1 MSDINFSIILPSINN
16 YLPPWGGIRLEKLT
30 VFRLVKKPQAINGT
44 QKVPYRV
51 HNSPLLIP
59 GL

>member
-1 MSDINFSIILPSINN
+1 MTDINFNIILLSIYN
-16 YLPPWGGIRLEKLT
+16 YLPPWGGIRLEKRT
-30 VFRLVKKPQAINGT
+30 GFGLVKKPQAMNGT
-44 QKVPYRV
+44 QKVHYRV